1 MFNFKTMKSR
11 ITALYVLLLFTGMQ
25 LVVAQTSQKRDVS
38 AFSEISL
45 RVSANVH
52 LQQGST
58 QSVEVKGKEES
69 LQKLITEVND
79 RKLVIKF
86 PNDSYFNKWNPGPID
101 VYITVPQ
108 IDGLSIS
115 GSGSITSEGKI
126 ESRILDLA
134 ISGSGDIK
142 LGDLRAEKVSSAL
155 SGSGNIHLTGNQNA
169 ADLKIMISGSGN
181 VKGIDFPV
189 ENVDIKIS
197 GSGNCWVNS
206 VKKLTVRLAG
216 SGNVVYRGNPSIDS
230 NIAGSGKVKEE

>member
-1 MFNFKTMKSR
+1 MKSR

>member
-1 MFNFKTMKSR
+1 MKSR
-11 ITALYVLLLFTGMQ
+11 ITTLFVLLLFASFQ
-25 LVVAQTSQKRDVS
+25 LTFAQTSQKRDVS

-69 LQKLITEVND
+69 LKKLITEVND
-79 RKLVIKF
+79 RKLVIRF
-86 PNDSYFNKWNPGPID
+86 PNETFFNKWNPGPID
-101 VYITVPQ
+101 IYITVPQ

-142 LGDLRAEKVSSAL
+142 LGDLKAEKVSSAL
-155 SGSGNIHLTGNQNA
+155 SGSGNIHLSGSQNA
-169 ADLKIMISGSGN
+169 VNLKIAISGSGN
-181 VKGIDFPV
+181 VKGIDFPAD
-189 ENVDIKIS
+189 NVDIKIS

-206 VKKLTVRLAG
+206 IKKLTVHLAG
-216 SGNVVYRGNPSIDS
+216 SGNVVYRGNPTIDS
-230 NIAGSGKVKEE
+230 SIAGSGKVKEE

>member
-1 MFNFKTMKSR
+1 MKSR
-11 ITALYVLLLFTGMQ
+11 IITLFVFLLFTSLQ

-45 RVSANVH
+45 RVSANIH
-52 LQQGST
+52 LQQGSI
-58 QSVEVKGKEES
+58 QSVEVKGKDES

-79 RKLVIKF
+79 RKLVIRF
-86 PNDSYFNKWNPGPID
+86 PNETFFNKWNPGPID

-108 IDGLSIS
+108 IDGLSVS

-142 LGDLRAEKVSSAL
+142 LGDLKAEKISSAL
-155 SGSGNIHLTGNQNA
+155 SGSGNIHLSGSQNA
-169 ADLKIMISGSGN
+169 ANLKIAISGSGN
-181 VKGIDFPV
+181 VKAIDFPV
-189 ENVDIKIS
+189 DNVDIKIS

-206 VKKLTVRLAG
+206 VKQLTVRLAG
-216 SGNVVYRGNPSIDS
+216 SGNVIYRGNPSIDS

>member
-1 MFNFKTMKSR
+1 MKSR
-11 ITALYVLLLFTGMQ
+11 ITTLFVLLLFTSLQ
-25 LVVAQTSQKRDVS
+25 LTIAQTSQKRDVS

-52 LQQGST
+52 LQQGGT

-69 LQKLITEVND
+69 LKKLITEVND
-79 RKLVIKF
+79 RKLVIRF
-86 PNDSYFNKWNPGPID
+86 PNETFFNKWNPGPID
-101 VYITVPQ
+101 VYITVLQ
-108 IDGLSIS
+108 VDGLSVS

-142 LGDLRAEKVSSAL
+142 LSDLKAEKVSSAL
-155 SGSGNIHLTGNQNA
+155 SGSGNIHLSGTQNA
-169 ADLKIMISGSGN
+169 VNLKIAISGSGN

-189 ENVDIKIS
+189 DNVDIKIS